1 MPDPAW
7 PPEALAEPPVLVDPP
22 DVVDPPAPEPPR
34 PPTAPPPPTGAP
46 PLPLGGPPPAPVER
60 PPFPAVDPP
69 LPRADELPLEPPA
82 PPLELAVAPPDAA
95 PAPARPPVPVER
107 PPFPAV
113 DPPLPRA
120 DELPLEPPSPPLEL
134 AVAPPDAAPAPARPP
149 VPIAPDE
156 PPRWPPVPLLSE
168 VGEAQLQGS
177 TAIARATRHPAPDR
191 LGLGARGL
199 LWPGGV
205 FSKPAPY
212 ASRNRE
218 QCERNAFMKTPWD
231 VQGSYSVRARHVSSQ
246 FVTAAS
252 FRPTDAKTSPDASF
266 GLRSVKGVPVGAARR
281 RGWTPRPARANRS
294 RRPPRVGSAG
304 DRDQS
309 NRGAEIPIPD

>member
-46 PLPLGGPPPAPVER
+46 PLPPGGPPPA
-60 PPFPAVDPP
+60 
-69 LPRADELPLEPPA
+69 
-82 PPLELAVAPPDAA
+82 
-95 PAPARPPVPVER
+95 PVER